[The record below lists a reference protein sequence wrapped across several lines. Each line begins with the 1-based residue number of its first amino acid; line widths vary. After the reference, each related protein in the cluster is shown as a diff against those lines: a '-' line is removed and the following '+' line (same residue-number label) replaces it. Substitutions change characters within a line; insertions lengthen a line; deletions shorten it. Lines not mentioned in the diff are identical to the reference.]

1 MRITITA
8 IFLISI
14 VCISCKRTNQQ
25 GWDDLPEVT
34 NISKLQRTESV
45 TTLECPINDNKN
57 VIYATAFQ
65 YAWKSLIEKLNSP
78 ISLTKSSSSEFLLLN
93 QSISYKNALME
104 DEYSADAEIVD
115 DKIIAKAFFNKSLP
129 FSSKLQKLDSPI
141 LFDKARVVAF
151 GMQSYDYKIANFTE
165 ILSYKDDYHFILKLT
180 PKDNQHE
187 ILLIKGISGIKNLSD
202 AIKKTNNLIEAG
214 KNEMKNV
221 KESWKYSLNEIDTF
235 SIPTIKFNLETNY
248 SKIEGQEF
256 DAKDKK
262 YTVETAYQR
271 TGFILNE
278 NGAVVE
284 SESRMIAADSTSEPI
299 QIKAKKMVFDK
310 PFFVII
316 KRVQTDNPYFVIY
329 VQNNELLTK
338 L

>member
-1 MRITITA
+1 M
-8 IFLISI
+8 
-14 VCISCKRTNQQ
+14 
-25 GWDDLPEVT
+25 
-34 NISKLQRTESV
+34 
-45 TTLECPINDNKN
+45 
-57 VIYATAFQ
+57 
-65 YAWKSLIEKLNSP
+65 
-78 ISLTKSSSSEFLLLN
+78 
-93 QSISYKNALME
+93 
-104 DEYSADAEIVD
+104 
-115 DKIIAKAFFNKSLP
+115 
-129 FSSKLQKLDSPI
+129 
-141 LFDKARVVAF
+141 
-151 GMQSYDYKIANFTE
+151 
-165 ILSYKDDYHFILKLT
+165 
-180 PKDNQHE
+180 
-187 ILLIKGISGIKNLSD
+187 LIKGISGIKNLSD

-221 KESWKYSLNEIDTF
+221 KESWKYSLNETDTF